1 MTTKELQPATMPL
14 SNNVKA
20 FLSFLLILVIASLAL
35 NAFLMWQ
42 WLGFMQQVQVMGQQ
56 VQIAADKAVA
66 DLSDFENSSIT
77 FTVPVRDNIEVN
89 ANVKY
94 KGTIDVPI
102 DLSVPIDEEV
112 KTQIPLKIN
121 DVTIPIEVTVPVK
134 MNIPVNSVQKVN
146 LDLTIPIKTTV
157 PINLDIPVD
166 IKLSETG
173 LGPYIG
179 QFRQMLQQMNET
191 LSTEL
196 P

>member
-1 MTTKELQPATMPL
+1 MTTQELQPATMPL
-14 SNNVKA
+14 SNKVKV

-56 VQIAADKAVA
+56 VQIAMDKAVA

-102 DLSVPIDEEV
+102 NLNVPIDEEV
-112 KTQIPLKIN
+112 RTQIPLKIN
-121 DVTIPIEVTVPVK
+121 DVTIPIEVSVPVK
-134 MNIPVNSVQKVN
+134 MNIPINSVQKID

-173 LGPYIG
+173 MGPYIG
-179 QFRQMLQQMNET
+179 QFRQMLQQMNDM
-191 LSTEL
+191 LPTEL